1 MQSLAHRR
9 LSSLQDAHG
18 EEPAILISVLKLTQ
32 RKFPLDADR
41 YKERLKEIQTG
52 AQCGTR

>member
-1 MQSLAHRR
+1 
-9 LSSLQDAHG
+9 LQDAHG